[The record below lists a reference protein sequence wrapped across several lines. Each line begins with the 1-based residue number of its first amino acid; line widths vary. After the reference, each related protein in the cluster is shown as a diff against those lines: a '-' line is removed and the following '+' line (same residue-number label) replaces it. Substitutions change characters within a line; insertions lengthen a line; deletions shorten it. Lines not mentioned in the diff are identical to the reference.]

1 MKLEW
6 SIRLLAFFLVFF
18 TVALFFA
25 EMYFKSDAEF
35 FTVIASAFSG
45 VLGALLGM
53 LTGNKSAPPGST
65 VTVDQATNT
74 PPAEPKP

>member
-53 LTGNKSAPPGST
+53 LTGNKPPGST